1 MTRRKKLLSAIGL
14 SAALVAGIALARPNN
29 GDMGVYL
36 DANGKVVGTWVVSCE
51 GAFSW
56 SGTRTGSMVTN
67 GHLFCN
73 PR

>member
-1 MTRRKKLLSAIGL
+1 MRKKLV
-14 SAALVAGIALARPNN
+14 AALGLAAVLAAGYALARPNN

-36 DANGKVVGTWVVSCE
+36 DDQGNVVGTWIVSCE
-51 GAFSW
+51 GVFSY
-56 SGTRTGSMVTN
+56 SGTRTSNSITN